1 MPTFT
6 VTVGGTLGAAGGIAT
21 DAPVAEQLAAPVTE
35 TAWDEITHGKSE
47 VSAS

>member
-21 DAPVAEQLAAPVTE
+21 DAPVTEQLVAVVTE
-35 TAWDEITHGKSE
+35 AAWDGVTHGKSE